1 MALYTFNMKY
11 LMNIS
16 GDIPHAKIE
25 NINIP
30 LNGRNLIITGRN
42 GSGKTSFL
50 TTLERNILNQL
61 EKKDQQ
67 LLQAQRNIESWT
79 SYRNTL
85 AKTSQEYTSIST
97 SIENEQKNIKLLSS
111 GFQLN
116 FNNFDELQLNYD
128 NFKAIFRSFSAMRI
142 SSINHATQTTSLIEE
157 KNIAK
162 QNFKQNLGS
171 KLEQHLIN
179 IKTSEAFAKGIEK
192 DEIKGKKFE
201 EWFQFFDI
209 SLKKLF
215 ENQNAELIFSNEER
229 KFRITDG
236 KILSSF
242 QDLSSGYK
250 AIFDIYADLLL
261 RTEFFDITP
270 SELEGIVLIDEIDA
284 HLHIS
289 LQKLILPFFSE
300 SFPNIQF
307 IVSTHSPFVITSTD
321 NDTVVYDISNRDFF
335 EEDLSRY
342 SYEAV
347 IKGLFHVKIQSEQL
361 ASEIKVIAEILN
373 NEPNNY
379 EKLREILRNIS
390 PFSKQLDVESKSFY
404 FKALNH
410 LLDNQELG
418 DLDV

>member
-1 MALYTFNMKY
+1 MKY
-11 LMNIS
+11 LINIS
-16 GDIPHAKIE
+16 GDIPHAGIT

-30 LNGRNLIITGRN
+30 LNGRNLIITGKN

-50 TTLERNILNQL
+50 KKL
-61 EKKDQQ
+61 EKNIQNLLENQDQQ
-67 LLQAQRNIESWT
+67 LIQHRNNIIGWT
-79 SYRNTL
+79 QYRDTL
-85 AKTSQEYTSIST
+85 AKTSDAYFSISKQ
-97 SIENEQKNIKLLSS
+97 IENEQKKIEFLQSR
-111 GFQLN
+111 FQIT
-116 FNNFDELQLNYD
+116 FNNIESLQEKYD
-128 NFKAIFRSFSAMRI
+128 NFRAIFKSFPAMRTALI
-142 SSINHATQTTSLIEE
+142 DHTTQTTSLSEE
-157 KNIAK
+157 KVFAK
-162 QNFKQNLGS
+162 QNFKGNFSS

-179 IKTSEAFAKGIEK
+179 IKTSEAYAKGIEN
-192 DEIKGKKFE
+192 DYSKGRKFE
-201 EWFQFFDI
+201 EWFNSFDT
-209 SLKKLF
+209 SLQKLF
-215 ENQNAELIFSNEER
+215 ENEAAKLEFSFDER
-229 KFRITDG
+229 KFRISDG
-236 KILSSF
+236 FKTASF
-242 QDLSSGYK
+242 QDLSSGYS
-250 AIFDIYADLLL
+250 AIFEIYADLLL
-261 RTEFFDITP
+261 RTEFFETTP
-270 SELEGIVLIDEIDA
+270 IELEGIVLIDEIDA

-289 LQKLILPFFSE
+289 LQKLILPFFKN
-300 SFPNIQF
+300 SFPHVQF

-321 NDTVVYDISNRDFF
+321 NDTVVYDISSGEFF

-373 NEPNNY
+373 NEPSNY